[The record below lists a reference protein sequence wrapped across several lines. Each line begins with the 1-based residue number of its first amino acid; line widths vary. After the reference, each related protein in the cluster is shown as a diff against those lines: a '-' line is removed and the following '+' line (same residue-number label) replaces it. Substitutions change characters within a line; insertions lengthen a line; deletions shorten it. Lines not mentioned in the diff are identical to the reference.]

1 MIANVVRMVL
11 QPASNS
17 ACCAGTYWQLRKY
30 PSCPLKNNQTVL
42 ETSVP
47 DGFFTV
53 NVVVNPGSPAVCS
66 AVTAEVGAA
75 CLLREVRQSCLN
87 LSLKL
92 GCVFG
97 CDLNVQ
103 VVLAQD

>member
-1 MIANVVRMVL
+1 MVRMVL

-30 PSCPLKNNQTVL
+30 SVLPLKNNQTVL

-66 AVTAEVGAA
+66 AVTAEVVEPPA
-75 CLLREVRQSCLN
+75 CFARFD
-87 LSLKL
+87 K
-92 GCVFG
+92 
-97 CDLNVQ
+97 
-103 VVLAQD
+103 VVSTSP